1 MEPMTVRG
9 LDAGGTFDKP
19 AGAKELSADSD
30 RPERVKTI
38 EAEMIQFEK
47 WAQEP
52 ARALQQKHRLE
63 EKLNELNSEAAK

>member
-1 MEPMTVRG
+1 MQDIARE
-9 LDAGGTFDKP
+9 DAACRPGGTFDKP

-47 WAQEP
+47 
-52 ARALQQKHRLE
+52 
-63 EKLNELNSEAAK
+63 

>member
-1 MEPMTVRG
+1 MEPMTVRV

-47 WAQEP
+47 
-52 ARALQQKHRLE
+52 
-63 EKLNELNSEAAK
+63 